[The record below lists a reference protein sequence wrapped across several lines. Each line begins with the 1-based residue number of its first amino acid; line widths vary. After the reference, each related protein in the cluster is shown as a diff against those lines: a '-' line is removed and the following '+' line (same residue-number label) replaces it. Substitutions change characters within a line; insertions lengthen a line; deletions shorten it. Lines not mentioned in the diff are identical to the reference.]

1 MAWTNPRT
9 WVLNEVVTST
19 LMNTHV
25 RDNFNETAPA
35 KVTAK
40 GDLVAGTG
48 ANTIARVPVGTDGRP
63 LIANSACNAGVSYS
77 DAVQIFAGASRL
89 MAISLSSGNY
99 FQFREYPTDPYLTS
113 TLIVGAS
120 VGKNAY
126 LNFIEFPTAGRW
138 MVGIES
144 GNSELQFATG
154 TPGGSQLKM
163 MLSETGHIFLTPA
176 ACAPTRDDIN
186 GLEFV
191 QTDAAAPGILM
202 RWPGQNGSFSF
213 GPTQDHEL
221 NPTDQAGTLSVGANG
236 LRVAGIGGDSSV
248 QGLRLLAVSACTNT
262 TKSTDAAGAVS
273 VEINQIRYNAFDLAY
288 GTDYNNVAN
297 SNLFIIRNGTTG
309 NSSGSTQFIFDVD
322 GDMHSNAAVSASAY
336 DLWDDSHLARALMTE
351 IGGRNIVR
359 TEFDSWVQ
367 YNRSHLESL
376 GIASFEDGGVFVN
389 WTQFSRVLAGAAW
402 QTAACLMRIER
413 DYGAKIA
420 ALESRIDTL
429 ISGPTATQI
438 AGA

>member
-1 MAWTNPRT
+1 
-9 WVLNEVVTST
+9 
-19 LMNTHV
+19 MNTHV

-144 GNSELQFATG
+144 GNSELQFASG
-154 TPGGSQLKM
+154 TPGASQLKM
-163 MLSETGHIFLTPA
+163 MLSNVGHLYLNPGGSVARWPTVSGLEVLINHEFPALSLRRQALSMPTGAGTYINVVEDTFGEFLT
-176 ACAPTRDDIN
+176 IN
-186 GLEFV
+186 GAGGLS
-191 QTDAAAPGILM
+191 I
-202 RWPGQNGSFSF
+202 
-213 GPTQDHEL
+213 
-221 NPTDQAGTLSVGANG
+221 AGT
-236 LRVAGIGGDSSV
+236 SSC
-248 QGLRLLAVSACTNT
+248 QTSLRLYSLTASSNT
-262 TKSTDAAGAVS
+262 TKSVQAVGAVS
-273 VEINQIRYNAFDLAY
+273 VESNYYIFNPLENYYQAY
-288 GTDYNNVAN
+288 PSFPAN
-297 SNLFIIRNGTTG
+297 TNLFVIRAGTR
-309 NSSGSTQFIFDVD
+309 NDSSASTQFIFDVE

-367 YNRSHLESL
+367 YNRSHLEDL

-402 QTAACLMRIER
+402 QTAACLMRLER
-413 DYGAKIA
+413 DYGEKIA